1 VIADSLLLVAD
12 AVPILVGGEAASS
25 VIGLVVMILAGMVAI
40 TKGGDLF
47 TDSSVE
53 IARITHIPP
62 VVVGATIV
70 SMATSFPEFM
80 VSLTGTLSGSAEF
93 AVGNAIGSCL
103 CNIGLIIGVCTI
115 TYDILARR
123 SGRQT
128 GIATD
133 RAMLTGPGMF
143 MLGSCVL
150 TCLFSLFDSGGAV
163 ITGEPTEFGLSRWQ
177 AAILFFGMFWYL
189 GYSIQV
195 ARQAR
200 FEMSIGND
208 VQQNPVSPWTTML
221 KPSLVFIMASAI
233 VVIGSRVMVCNGE
246 AIALRMG
253 VPKLVLGLTLFAVGT
268 SLPELS
274 ISLIAVL
281 KGHEALGIGNII
293 GSNVMNIC
301 WVLASCALVEPLPIG
316 RQTILLDLPVT
327 LLLTVMLIAFPWKS
341 GRITSLAGGMVLLVY
356 VAHLLSITLA
366 NPFPQP

>member
-1 VIADSLLLVAD
+1 MIADSLLLVAN
-12 AVPILVGGEAASS
+12 AVPLFIGGEAASS
-25 VIGLVVMILAGMVAI
+25 VTGLVVMILAGMVAI

-53 IARITHIPP
+53 IARITRIPP

-103 CNIGLIIGVCTI
+103 CNIGLIIGTCAI
-115 TYDILARR
+115 IYDLLARR

-128 GIATD
+128 GIATGRD
-133 RAMLTGPGMF
+133 MLRGPGMF
-143 MLGSCVL
+143 MLSSCIL

-163 ITGEPTEFGLSRWQ
+163 MAGTPTEFGLSRWQ
-177 AAILFFGMFWYL
+177 AAILFVGMFWYL

-200 FEMSIGND
+200 FEMSIGDNAP
-208 VQQNPVSPWTTML
+208 QQPESTRTALIKPV
-221 KPSLVFIMASAI
+221 LVFIVASAI
-233 VVIGSRVMVCNGE
+233 VVIGSRVLVCNGE
-246 AIALRMG
+246 EIALRMG

-281 KGHEALGIGNII
+281 KGHEALGIGNIV
-293 GSNVMNIC
+293 GSNVLNIC
-301 WVLASCALVEPLPIG
+301 WVLASCALVKPLPIG
-316 RQTILLDLPVT
+316 RQTILVDLPVT

-356 VAHLLSITLA
+356 VLHLLFITLA
-366 NPFPQP
+366 NPFS

>member
-1 VIADSLLLVAD
+1 MISDSLSLFGD
-12 AVPILVGGEAASS
+12 IVPLFIGGQAASS

-47 TDSSVE
+47 TESSVE

-103 CNIGLIIGVCTI
+103 CNIGLIIGLCAIVRGV
-115 TYDILARR
+115 LARR
-123 SGRQT
+123 RGQQT
-128 GIATD
+128 GIATGRD
-133 RAMLTGPGMF
+133 MLAGPGMF

-150 TCLFSLFDSGGAV
+150 LCLFSLFDAGGAV
-163 ITGEPTEFGLSRWQ
+163 MAGEPTEFGLSRWQ
-177 AAILFFGMFWYL
+177 AAILFIGMFWYL

-195 ARQAR
+195 ARRAR
-200 FEMSIGND
+200 YEMAISND
-208 VQQNPVSPWTTML
+208 AQEDAAATRTAL
-221 KPSLVFIMASAI
+221 IKPAFVFVVASTI
-233 VVIGSRVMVCNGE
+233 VVLGSRVLVCNGE
-246 AIALRMG
+246 EIALRMG
-253 VPKLVLGLTLFAVGT
+253 VPKLVLGMTLFAVGT
-268 SLPELS
+268 SLPELT

-293 GSNVMNIC
+293 GSNVLNIC
-301 WVLASCALVEPLPIG
+301 WVLASCALVQPLPIG

-341 GRITSLAGGMVLLVY
+341 GRITSLAGYLVLLVY
-356 VAHLLSITLA
+356 VLHLGFITLA
-366 NPFPQP
+366 NPFS